1 MQVDG
6 IKYSRNGREF
16 LRFLDL
22 VLKCEISAEIWEAGP
37 DRPVTAEEAVSA
49 LDCIRV
55 REYKGV
61 RYVTEADRRQRELL
75 KLFGL
80 PVPETAESGVM
91 IFDPQE

>member
-22 VLKCEISAEIWEAGP
+22 VLKCEISAEIREAGP
-37 DRPVTAEEAVSA
+37 DRPV
-49 LDCIRV
+49 
-55 REYKGV
+55 K
-61 RYVTEADRRQRELL
+61 
-75 KLFGL
+75 
-80 PVPETAESGVM
+80 AESGVM